1 MEKTPLIFL
10 NTSVIIKWFTNEEN
24 TDRSIEYRDR
34 HIDREIEIIEP
45 DLLLYEISNA
55 LRYNPNFK
63 EIDVMNALES
73 IFDLGIEIITPTRK
87 LLYDTIEISYKY
99 DITGYDATYIA
110 LSNELSGNFI
120 TSDKKLFE
128 KTKNMFSIE
137 ILW

>member
-1 MEKTPLIFL
+1 MEKTPLIIL
-10 NTSVIIKWFTNEEN
+10 DTSVMIKWFTNEEN
-24 TDRSIEYRDR
+24 SNKAIEYRDK

-55 LRYNPNFK
+55 LRYNPNFE

-73 IFDLGIEIITPTRK
+73 IFDLGIEIITPTKK

-110 LSNELSGNFI
+110 LSNELSGKFI
-120 TSDKKLFE
+120 NSNKKLYE
-128 KTKNMFSIE
+128 KTKNLLPIE
-137 ILW
+137 IL

>member
-1 MEKTPLIFL
+1 MEKTPLIIL
-10 NTSVIIKWFTNEEN
+10 DTSVIIKWFTNEEN
-24 TDRSIEYRDR
+24 TDKSIEYRDKY
-34 HIDREIEIIEP
+34 IDRKIEIIEP

-99 DITGYDATYIA
+99 DITGYDAAYIA
-110 LSNELSGNFI
+110 LSRELSGKFI

-128 KTKNMFSIE
+128 KTRDILSIE
-137 ILW
+137 IL

>member
-45 DLLLYEISNA
+45 DLLLNEISNA

-87 LLYDTIEISYKY
+87 LLYDTIEISY
-99 DITGYDATYIA
+99 
-110 LSNELSGNFI
+110 
-120 TSDKKLFE
+120 
-128 KTKNMFSIE
+128 
-137 ILW
+137 